1 MNGTAGAVAH
11 SYPTHS
17 RVIVD
22 GIPYYV
28 DTANN
33 LFAYGIDST
42 GPRLQIGTY
51 DSATQRVTLA
61 KNWRELLDA
70 RLPAYRASAAGAR
83 LRIDPAATKQTRTKR
98 SSGVSKAK
106 ASS

>member
-1 MNGTAGAVAH
+1 MNGF

-17 RVIVD
+17 RIIVN
-22 GIPYYV
+22 GIPYYI

-33 LFAYGIDST
+33 LYAYGLDTT
-42 GPRLQIGTY
+42 GPRIQIGTY
-51 DSATQRVTLA
+51 STPPDPTVTLTEG
-61 KNWRELLDA
+61 WSELIA
-70 RLPAYRASAAGAR
+70 PRLPAYRAAAASAR

-98 SSGVSKAK
+98 SGISKTK

>member
-1 MNGTAGAVAH
+1 MNGSTTTTT
-11 SYPTHS
+11 YPTHS

-33 LFAYGIDST
+33 LFAYGIDTT
-42 GPRLQIGTY
+42 GQRLQIGTY
-51 DSATQRVTLA
+51 DSAAQRVNLTA
-61 KNWRELLDA
+61 NWRELLDT

-98 SSGVSKAK
+98 SNGVSKAK
-106 ASS
+106 ASN